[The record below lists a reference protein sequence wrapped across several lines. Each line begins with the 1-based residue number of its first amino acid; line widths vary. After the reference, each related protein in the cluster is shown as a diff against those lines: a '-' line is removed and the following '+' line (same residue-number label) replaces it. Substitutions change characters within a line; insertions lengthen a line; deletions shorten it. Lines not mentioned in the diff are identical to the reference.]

1 MFNNNFKKVMRK
13 VLLTTVLIIIGILI
27 GIYIQPLISSDNI
40 YQQIK
45 KLEYVLNTATKNYVD
60 EVDSQKLVEAG
71 IKGMLNELDVHSV
84 FISAEEQKRVEEDFQ
99 GSFDGIGV
107 QFDVLNDTIVIVSPI
122 PGGPSEKLGIMA
134 GDQIINIDDSIAV
147 GIDRST
153 VPKKLRGPRGTKVK
167 IDVKRAGEKKLISFD
182 ITRDKI
188 PLNTVDAA
196 FVIEGTDI
204 GVITINRFA
213 QTTHKEMIDS
223 LRVLKKLGMKKLILD
238 LRYNPGG
245 LLNQAFLMAEEFLHT
260 GDTIVYT
267 KGRRRTF
274 DDVYI
279 ARGAT
284 EFRNIPLIVLINQG
298 SASASE
304 IVSGS
309 IQDLDRGL
317 IVGETSYGKGLVQR
331 PYELG
336 DGSVFRLTIAKYYT
350 PSGRSIQRPYQDRDK
365 YRHLVGRFELEE
377 GSYIDNAYDR
387 IISQIKSLNDTA
399 KKESEKID
407 MNSLPIYKTKK
418 GRTVFGGGGITP
430 DYIVKQD
437 TITKL
442 SVDLRR
448 KNVFLEFV
456 SNYMAGNGSKLR
468 DKYQSDFSKFL
479 FEFNPDER
487 MMADFRK
494 LAEAKEVEWNEQNY
508 LTDKDYLQNYIK
520 AYIAQS
526 IWNRSKFNQIFYL
539 MDKQVKRAAE
549 LFPEAIKISKK

>member
-1 MFNNNFKKVMRK
+1 MFNKKLKKVMRK
-13 VLLTTVLIIIGILI
+13 VLLLTTLIIVGILI

-134 GDQIINIDDSIAV
+134 GDQIINIDDSTAV

-167 IDVKRAGEKKLISFD
+167 IDVKRAGEKKLISYE
-182 ITRDKI
+182 IIRDKI

-196 FVIEGTDI
+196 FIIEGTDI

-213 QTTHKEMIDS
+213 QTTHSEMMDS

-245 LLNQAFLMAEEFLHT
+245 LLNQAFQMAQEFLQA

-274 DDVYI
+274 DDVFI
-279 ARGAT
+279 AQGAT
-284 EFRNIPLIVLINQG
+284 EFRNTPLIVLVNQG

-304 IVSGS
+304 IVAGS

-350 PSGRSIQRPYQDRDK
+350 PSGRSIQRPYKDRDK
-365 YRHLVGRFELEE
+365 YRHLVGRFELGE
-377 GSYIDNAYDR
+377 GSYIDNAYER
-387 IISQIKSLNDTA
+387 IIAQIKALNDTV

-407 MNSLPIYKTKK
+407 VNSLPIYKTKK
-418 GRTVFGGGGITP
+418 GRIVFGGGGITP

-448 KNVFLEFV
+448 KNVFLEYVNNF
-456 SNYMAGNGSKLR
+456 MAENGSKLR

-487 MMADFRK
+487 MMSDFRK
-494 LAEAKEVEWNEQNY
+494 LAEAKEIVWNQDDY
-508 LTDKDYLQNYIK
+508 KTDKDYLVNYIK

-539 MDKQVKRAAE
+539 MDKQVLKASE
-549 LFPEAIKISKK
+549 LFPEAIKISKR